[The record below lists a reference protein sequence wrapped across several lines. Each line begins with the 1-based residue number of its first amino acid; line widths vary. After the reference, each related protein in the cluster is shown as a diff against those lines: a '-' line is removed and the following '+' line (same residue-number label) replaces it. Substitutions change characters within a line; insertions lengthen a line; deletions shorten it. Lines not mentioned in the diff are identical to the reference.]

1 MFLFSHIYIPLTF
14 KSMQTPNQD
23 NQSKNN
29 ISKKSGMNFD
39 SMRMDEEKKT
49 QPKEDVKM
57 PGNGNDK
64 KTA

>member
-1 MFLFSHIYIPLTF
+1 
-14 KSMQTPNQD
+14 MQTPNQD

-39 SMRMDEEKKT
+39 SMRMDEEKKPQT
-49 QPKEDVKM
+49 KEDVKM